1 MESVILTAKDL
12 ELLFTT
18 SLSIVTSIDL
28 FNNNPLDKIG
38 LMGQLE
44 SLDVSKNILSS
55 IIPSSISTLES
66 LSILNLSYNNLIG
79 KIPSQMQTFT
89 NLSNISNPELCGES
103 LQNKCMEG
111 HSTINGR
118 VIEEDMHEDDEYG
131 GIWYFISL
139 APGFVFGF
147 WGFLGAVMIK
157 RSTRIKYILH
167 INRIIGRIKPL

>member
-1 MESVILTAKDL
+1 MTRYC
-12 ELLFTT
+12 
-18 SLSIVTSIDL
+18 SLSAVAHRGRTRLGGVDTLFQSAVGDNGGARSQGRPAVLGHDPIGREDRPSAVSI
-28 FNNNPLDKIG
+28 PDKIG
-38 LMGQLE
+38 FMGQLE

-55 IIPSSISTLES
+55 IIPSSISTLEY

-89 NLSNISNPELCGES
+89 NLSYISNPELCGES
-103 LQNKCMEG
+103 HQNKCMEG

-147 WGFLGAVMIK
+147 
-157 RSTRIKYILH
+157 
-167 INRIIGRIKPL
+167 